1 MNKEAFNYAYDL
13 FVNDGY
19 GDTKSDFLNLLA
31 TNKDAVKY
39 AYDLFKNDGYGD
51 TQDDFAGLMGL
62 KTKVVEEEVVEETT
76 EDTKGQPGWSV
87 TADTSDDPKAKDTFD
102 TDLNIDETTEEE
114 VPEMTLEERQREN
127 TIRQGTS
134 YDDWIAEKREDMS
147 FWDHAGENIG
157 DFFGEASSVAGG
169 LFEQIW
175 EMTPLGDGNVEPID
189 RGWKKKQ
196 RRDREQRE
204 EEYNAW
210 KYEYDD
216 SILPSNLAGQDTIE
230 GYIEQKINQGEFIG
244 EDGKVVKGGRKNDDG
259 SYSAIPTQVQNA
271 LNREDVIK
279 EYNDKRNE
287 ALRNKDKRGISKLF
301 GVNISDEFLQDYDI
315 NKLTEDE
322 LNDPKVQNLLTS
334 LQNLPEKDTVITTS
348 TDEENEN
355 TENPNTGIEE
365 NIIDSIFN
373 DGIPNGVDEI
383 DFRNWYN
390 TQSKYKGQANMREK
404 FGKKGFTDDY
414 KAEVIQSYLSHKAEL
429 LNKDSQ
435 RYINLG
441 VPELIDKINSYNTIA
456 ENIHAQFMPKYNE
469 LNKMKKQFDNGKLK
483 QNQKNVN
490 IYNNLLEETKNLQN
504 QHDNVYNKLQ
514 EELTPRNRKLIDG
527 YTSLYEDHNALKEMN
542 LRFLKETSFGKH
554 HNKKLTAQKNRNNMV
569 SENPFWGT
577 IGESVGILWNTIPT
591 LFEGALN
598 TGKTVET
605 KIGGE
610 VFGDK
615 NAEEKALLMSELVDD
630 AAYNITVLGSD
641 EPFTDPITGETN
653 WSRALPNVVRT
664 IRDMGIM
671 IGTGGRVNSLIK
683 SAGRATKTGL
693 LKRGMLPKK
702 LENFTPLAK
711 SLSSSTGVVVGA
723 LPIILPQKLEEA
735 LSQVDEN
742 FTAEDA
748 YEYAVNSTLA
758 EAIIETV
765 NPDFKWSKKSLAS
778 IKKGLGKKVSGE
790 DILKAFKNQ
799 GLNALK
805 ESLKSVP
812 PEILEEFLQNMSNGA
827 FAMSYNNT
835 FDTDFEVP
843 EFAEYKETALLTS
856 MSVLGMR
863 WLRGGLYHSNDQSV
877 LRMASENYDAFVNQL
892 NKDLRDGKI
901 TSKKAEE
908 LLSRVDGYTIASA
921 EIDDMI
927 YDEDGNVKMSQDQA
941 DRLIALITQR
951 NSIQSEIDADPLGPL
966 NEDLEKELENVN
978 QAINNERNLIESE
991 TNAWSIAKNDI
1002 QIKEIK
1008 DKIADPETTKEGKK
1022 ELRKELAKLEK
1033 ENKELNNFTPEYS
1046 IDGKAY
1052 DNKADFLKAVRAAK
1066 YNGSLKRGRNL
1077 NIKVKNDI
1085 EAEKEAYQE
1094 LGRYAPKNAD
1104 ARVVM
1109 TNKQALEAEAF
1120 VDKRT
1125 ELELRTEL
1133 KKELLKSKSQQNQ
1146 KKIQQYKDA
1155 LKYLALKDAN
1165 YTFGKPGFL
1174 VQPTMMSKGDLAD
1187 LQLEKNIEAVSK
1199 ATEQFGAKP
1208 EVMSQQEVLEK
1219 YGPEAA
1225 MGNGFFVPSFD
1236 SDGNI
1241 TGFSYV
1247 INKDVAKHFKARSV
1261 ASHEMLHG
1269 LLFSIINGPMRKI
1282 TDPNGKERWVRM
1294 TPEGRKLVEG
1304 FLKLLPQDQID
1315 ILNAKLDK
1323 GGYRFNEY
1331 DDNGVGIPG
1340 TERAFEEYGEE
1351 YINMYHDA
1359 VVTDKTI
1366 PADTEQNQGI
1376 IRKIINYFNKLF
1388 NRKAPELTNINIQDS
1403 QDLFNFL
1410 KSYNKQAIEGKF
1422 NDQVVELGKRSREAF
1437 IPAAEQDRQNEEYQA
1452 WLDKE
1457 EGAIVPSRSQQ
1468 PLDLKKK
1475 NDLFS
1480 KTNQELSEALQA
1492 YGIEGEFNPKNQQHL
1507 DIWESIPKKD
1517 KLFIGYSIGNL
1528 WRNYANNK
1536 LFAQYGNIPNYD
1548 QYEDLILDVLT
1559 TGVEVGQNGLPYI
1572 VSTWDPTQRK
1582 LTSHIWDLLPTRI
1595 PHVTRLPQFAGF
1607 GKALLA
1613 EDQDSDS
1620 KIDEEAKK
1628 RFKLHE
1634 RIGIGQGNAFI
1645 QDNQRALEIN
1655 RSVRS
1660 VAQTL
1665 GTTGLTYKTLK
1676 DLRPDL
1682 TAEMFGIDVEK
1693 LDPNSK
1699 KFLAN
1704 LRIDSQKGTNE
1715 LLLAQMFINRNASA
1729 LLHALPEHHT
1739 VKMVKNPKTGKLE
1752 PRPDKATG
1760 VNKVLLEA
1768 FYNKGVRKDNLTPWT
1783 KKKNVSVKDFLE
1795 VMGVVNNKSVRSDR
1809 NTSAR
1814 VQALAVQTGKLLTN
1828 QAVREQFEADGK
1840 PMEVIRMIGD
1850 GRSAFV
1856 FSRSQRPGQAVQAV
1870 GRMDRSLSDKG
1881 KAVLWDRID
1890 EFVNYNILQTSE
1902 DSIRDAFAKT
1912 YEDVPEIIQNIDKLT
1927 NAFYGV
1933 ISQYNP
1939 KVLKQPANLAVKLL
1953 ETNENQF
1960 LKVKEF
1966 SGSNITAA
1974 DAFRD
1979 PIRVK
1984 KMLATIKMLSNEL
1997 FDPKN
2002 PELSLAKILLMKGH
2016 LASSGRN
2023 SYLKRKQP
2031 LPGMPEFLEN
2041 TFGSIPGIEY
2051 ETTKTKDGKTR
2062 LSKVTYKG
2070 KEIKLPNISSSQ
2082 ASGSA
2087 LNDTKNSKKINERN
2101 KNEDIAGEIL
2111 NDIVKFYS
2119 NLFMDTNQDFDN
2131 IDLMMIQASL
2141 LSNMSSVLAR
2151 AAKLKYISDNAFSF
2165 KNPGKQLKY
2174 EHMQPRVAVLMNMFD
2189 AHINGDGIT
2198 NIKDFLKNY
2207 NIAIIPNTMDDVIT
2221 EAELTSALYA
2231 GQTLDM
2237 PAWIRYF
2244 NEKTRELADGRMV
2257 TLLDVT
2263 NNMKPLIPAKAWV
2276 DSTNIL
2282 KSETFKARRFNKAIA
2297 ASRSINPAK
2306 GITVFDFDDTLATSK
2321 SQVISTSPDGI
2332 IRKLTAEEFAKE
2344 GADLLEQGWK
2354 HDFSEFNK
2362 VVEGKVASLFQ
2373 KALKLQNK
2381 FGPENMFVLTARPS
2395 ESAQSIYEFL
2405 KANGLNIPLKNIT
2418 GLANSTAEAKALWIA
2433 DKVAEGYNDF
2443 YFADDA
2449 LQNVQ
2454 AVDNM
2459 LEQFDVK
2466 RKVQQAKLQF
2476 SKSTNE
2482 VFNDIL
2488 EDISGVDSKKRFSA
2502 IKARKRGAN
2511 KGKFRLFI
2519 PPSHEDFTG
2528 LLYNF
2533 IGKGEKGNKHRDF
2546 FEEALIKPLNR
2557 ADRELNA
2564 ARQSI
2569 ANDYKQL
2576 NKQFPDIRKKLIKKT
2591 PDGDFT
2597 YQDAIRVYLWN
2608 KHGYEIP
2615 GLSETDQQNL
2625 SNLVASDPELRNY
2638 AELVNIISK
2647 QDTYVNPTE
2656 SWEAGDIR
2664 TDLDDATGR
2673 IGRAQFFSEFIENSD
2688 IIFSEENLNKIEAI
2702 YGSNVVDAI
2711 KDMLYRIKTGKNRP
2725 QGQNKLVNRFMNY
2738 VNGSVAATMFIN
2750 MRSVV
2755 LQQMS
2760 LVNFINYSD
2769 NNIYAA
2775 AKAFF
2780 NQKQYWADWAL
2791 LFNSDFM
2798 KQRRGG
2804 IQTDVN
2810 GAELAAELR
2819 NAQNKPRA
2827 LIAKLLQFGFTPTQ
2841 IGDNIAIASGGATY
2855 YRNRINTYLKQGLS
2869 QKEAEEKAFIDFQV
2883 LAEATQQSAKPWM
2896 VSMQQASPLGKV
2908 ILAFQNVTSQFNR
2921 LGKKAFLD
2929 LYNRRISPEYKNASN
2944 PQLQSDMSNLSRI
2957 AYYFAI
2963 QNLIFYSLQSALFL
2977 AMFGTEDEEEDEKF
2991 LKKKERMIQGA
3002 IDSVLRGTGVW
3013 GSAISTLKNMAIKW
3027 HEQRE
3032 KGYNKDESAVLMEM
3046 LNVSPPVG
3054 IKARKI
3060 VNAEKTLNYNKDIIK
3075 EMDTFDIDNPMW
3087 SAVTNYIEATTNI
3100 PVNRMYNKTIN
3111 IRDSLNNQYSAFKR
3125 ALMFSGWSRWNLMIE
3140 DTDKIKEV
3148 KESIKEK
3155 KKIKSKKEAKI
3166 KKEKKKKEQEEVNK
3180 AVIEENKEKS
3190 KKDGICAAVSKGGK
3204 RCKNKAVNGGFCTVH
3219 EKAPQRQDG
3228 KQTQCKKIKSDGKRC
3243 GMKTSNKSG
3252 YCYYHD

>member
-1 MNKEAFNYAYDL
+1 MNKEAFDYAYDL

-19 GDTKSDFLNLLA
+19 GDTKSDFRNLMA

-62 KTKVVEEEVVEETT
+62 KTKVIEEEVVEETT
-76 EDTKGQPGWSV
+76 EDTKGQLGWSV
-87 TADTSDDPKAKDTFD
+87 TADTSDDPEAKDTFD

-114 VPEMTLEERQREN
+114 VPEMTLEERRVEN
-127 TIRQGTS
+127 ETRQNTS
-134 YDDWIAEKREDMS
+134 YDDWIAEQREDMS

-169 LFEQIW
+169 LFEQVK

-189 RGWKKKQ
+189 SGWKKKQ

-244 EDGKVVKGGRKNDDG
+244 EDGKVIKGGRKNDDG

-271 LNREDVIK
+271 LNREDVTK
-279 EYNDKRNE
+279 EYNDKQNE

-301 GVNISDEFLQDYDI
+301 GVNVSDEFLQDYDI

-322 LNDPKVQNLLTS
+322 LNDPKVQNLLSS
-334 LQNLPEKDTVITTS
+334 LQNLPQKDSFITTS

-355 TENPNTGIEE
+355 TKNPNTGIEE

-435 RYINLG
+435 KYINLG

-456 ENIHAQFMPKYNE
+456 ENIHAQFIPKYNE
-469 LNKMKKQFDNGKLK
+469 LNKMKKQFDNGELK

-490 IYNNLLEETKNLQN
+490 IYNSLLEETTNLQN

-514 EELTPRNRKLIDG
+514 KELTPRNRKLIDG
-527 YTSLYEDHNALKEMN
+527 YASLYEDHNALKEMN

-554 HNKKLTAQKNRNNMV
+554 HDKKLTAQNNRNNMV

-591 LFEGALN
+591 IFEGALN

-605 KIGGE
+605 KIRGE

-630 AAYNITVLGSD
+630 VAYNFTVLGSD
-641 EPFTDPITGETN
+641 KPFTDPVTGETN
-653 WSRALPNVVRT
+653 WSRAFPNVVRT

-877 LRMASENYDAFVNQL
+877 LRIASENYDAFVDQL

-901 TSKKAEE
+901 TSEKAEE

-927 YDEDGNVKMSQDQA
+927 YDDDGNVKMSQDQA

-991 TNAWSIAKNDI
+991 TNAWSITKNDI

-1208 EVMSQQEVLEK
+1208 VIMSQQEVLEEF
-1219 YGPEAA
+1219 GPEAA
-1225 MGNGFFVPSFD
+1225 MGNGFFVPTYD
-1236 SDGNI
+1236 KDGNI
-1241 TGFSYV
+1241 NGFTYI

-1269 LLFSIINGPMRKI
+1269 LLFSVLNGPMRQI
-1282 TDPNGKERWVRM
+1282 TDPRGKKIWVRM

-1331 DDNGVGIPG
+1331 DNNGVGIPG
-1340 TERAFEEYGEE
+1340 TEKAEEEYYEE
-1351 YINMYHDA
+1351 YLNMYHDA
-1359 VVTDKTI
+1359 VVNDKTI
-1366 PADTEQNQGI
+1366 PADTEQNQSI
-1376 IRKIINYFNKLF
+1376 IRKIINYFNKFF

-1403 QDLFNFL
+1403 QDLLNFL

-1437 IPAAEQDRQNEEYQA
+1437 IPAAEQDRQNEKYQA

-1492 YGIEGEFNPKNQQHL
+1492 YGIEGEFNPKNQKHL

-1660 VAQTL
+1660 IAQTL
-1665 GTTGLTYKTLK
+1665 DTTGLTYKTLK

-1783 KKKNVSVKDFLE
+1783 KKKNISVKDFLE

-1850 GRSAFV
+1850 GRSAYV
-1856 FSRSQRPGQAVQAV
+1856 FSRSQQPGQAVQAV

-1927 NAFYGV
+1927 NSFYGV

-2002 PELSLAKILLMKGH
+2002 PGLSLAKILLMKGH

-2189 AHINGDGIT
+2189 AHINNDGIT

-2244 NEKTRELADGRMV
+2244 NEKTKELASGRMV

-2263 NNMKPLIPAKAWV
+2263 NNMKPLAPTKAWV

-2282 KSETFKARRFNKAIA
+2282 KSGLFKARRFNKAIV
-2297 ASRSINPAK
+2297 ASRSVNPAK

-2332 IRKLTAEEFAKE
+2332 TRKLTAEEFAKE

-2395 ESAQSIYEFL
+2395 QSAQSIHEFL

-2482 VFNDIL
+2482 IFNDIL
-2488 EDISGVDSKKRFSA
+2488 ESTTGVLSKKQFSDA
-2502 IKARKRGAN
+2502 QAKIRGARTKYKSIIPASAQDFAGLIYN
-2511 KGKFRLFI
+2511 FLGKGK
-2519 PPSHEDFTG
+2519 
-2528 LLYNF
+2528 
-2533 IGKGEKGNKHRDF
+2533 KGEADMAF
-2546 FEEALIKPLNR
+2546 FKKALIDPFARGIN
-2557 ADRELNA
+2557 ELNA
-2564 ARQSI
+2564 SRQSA
-2569 ANDYKQL
+2569 ANDYKNLQ
-2576 NKQFPDIRKKLIKKT
+2576 KAFPDVKKT
-2591 PDGDFT
+2591 INKKIKGTEFT
-2597 YQDAIRVYLWN
+2597 NDQAARVYLWN
-2608 KHGYEIP
+2608 KAGFEIP
-2615 GLSETDQQNL
+2615 GLSKRDLKTLVDHVNNNPNLQAFADSVGLISKKEAGYSAPGDFWLAENITSDLLSDGAIGDARADMLAEWQQN
-2625 SNLVASDPELRNY
+2625 V
-2638 AELVNIISK
+2638 
-2647 QDTYVNPTE
+2647 
-2656 SWEAGDIR
+2656 
-2664 TDLDDATGR
+2664 
-2673 IGRAQFFSEFIENSD
+2673 D
-2688 IIFSEENLNKIEAI
+2688 IIFSPENLNKIEAI
-2702 YGSNVVDAI
+2702 YGSKFREALE
-2711 KDMLYRIKTGKNRP
+2711 DMLYRMKTGRNRP
-2725 QGQNKLVNRFMNY
+2725 AGGGRLMNTYMNWVNN
-2738 VNGSVAATMFIN
+2738 SVGAIMFFN
-2750 MRSVV
+2750 MRSAL
-2755 LQQMS
+2755 LQTIS
-2760 LVNFINYSD
+2760 SINFINWSD
-2769 NNIYAA
+2769 NNPLKAA
-2775 AKAFF
+2775 AAFA
-2780 NQKQYWADWAL
+2780 NQPQYWKDFSM
-2791 LFNSDFM
+2791 LFNSDYL
-2798 KQRRGG
+2798 KQRRAGNQRG
-2804 IQTDVN
+2804 IN
-2810 GAELAAELR
+2810 EAELSAAVAGTE
-2819 NAQNKPRA
+2819 NKA
-2827 LIAKLLQFGFTPTQ
+2827 KAAIAWLLKKGFLPTQ
-2841 IGDNIAIASGGATY
+2841 IADSFAIASGGATF
-2855 YRNRINTYLKQGLS
+2855 YRNRVKKYVKEGMTQEQAEKQ
-2869 QKEAEEKAFIDFQV
+2869 AFLDFQETSEV
-2883 LAEATQQSAKPWM
+2883 AQQSARPDM
-2896 VSMQQASPLGKV
+2896 ISQQQASPLGRL
-2908 ILAFQNVTSQFNR
+2908 ILSFQNTPMQYARIIN
-2921 LGKKAFLD
+2921 KAARD
-2929 LYNRRISPEYKNASN
+2929 IANRRGDTKTH
-2944 PQLQSDMSNLSRI
+2944 MSKI
-2957 AYYFAI
+2957 IYYGVAQGILFG
-2963 QNLIFYSLQSALFL
+2963 SLQSALFAAL
-2977 AMFGTEDEEEDEKF
+2977 GEDDEEKF
-2991 LKKKERMIQGA
+2991 DKKKERILNQMV
-3002 IDSVLRGTGVW
+3002 DSVLSGIGY
-3013 GSAISTLKNMAIKW
+3013 GGKAISTIKNT
-3027 HEQRE
+3027 
-3032 KGYNKDESAVLMEM
+3032 LMEYKKQKSKGWNSDHTYTI
-3046 LNVSPPVG
+3046 LTLLGFSPPIG
-3054 IKARKI
+3054 SKLRKVYGSI
-3060 VNAEKTLNYNKDIIK
+3060 QTEQFNEDVFKRRGFTL
-3075 EMDTFDIDNPMW
+3075 DNPIW
-3087 SAVTNYIEATTNI
+3087 SAIGNVIEGVTNI
-3100 PVNRMYNKTIN
+3100 PLGRMSNKMLN
-3111 IRDSLNNQYSAFKR
+3111 LDNAMDSNNEWWQR
-3125 ALMFSGWSRWNLMIE
+3125 IALVMGWNTWDLGIKDPDIE
-3140 DTDKIKEV
+3140 AIKDEL
-3148 KESIKEK
+3148 KEE
-3155 KKIKSKKEAKI
+3155 KKEASKVKAKK
-3166 KKEKKKKEQEEVNK
+3166 KKEEKKKEQEEANK

-3190 KKDGICAAVSKGGK
+3190 KKDGRCAAISKGGK
-3204 RCKNKAVNGGFCTVH
+3204 RCRNEAVNGGFCTVH

-3228 KQTQCKKIKSDGKRC
+3228 KLVQCKKIKSDGKRC